1 MFLLKIFLILKS
13 LLLTPLVF
21 SNENKNEL
29 EAEFR
34 NLSSELRCM
43 VCQNQSLLDSDSELA
58 KDLKMLIYEK
68 LKNGESKEE
77 IKKFLVDRYG
87 EFILFKPLLNQ
98 TNFLL
103 WIAPILSFLIIALIG
118 FKKTR
123 INNKK

>member
-29 EAEFR
+29 EVEFR
-34 NLSSELRCM
+34 KLSSELRCM
-43 VCQNQSLLDSDSELA
+43 VCQNQSLLDSDSELS

>member
-29 EAEFR
+29 EVEFR
-34 NLSSELRCM
+34 KLSSELRCM

>member
-29 EAEFR
+29 EVEFR
-34 NLSSELRCM
+34 KLSSELRCM

-103 WIAPILSFLIIALIG
+103 WTAPILSFLIIALIG

>member
-29 EAEFR
+29 EVEFR
-34 NLSSELRCM
+34 KLSSELRCM
-43 VCQNQSLLDSDSELA
+43 VCQNQSLLDSDSQLA

>member
-29 EAEFR
+29 EVEFR
-34 NLSSELRCM
+34 KLSSELRCM

-123 INNKK
+123 INNRK

>member
-13 LLLTPLVF
+13 LLLSPLAF
-21 SNENKNEL
+21 SNENKNEF
-29 EAEFR
+29 EVEFR